1 MAKRTFDLIFSV
13 IGLIIFM
20 PLSLTV
26 GLLIFVT
33 LGRPV
38 FYSAKRTGT
47 GSSQFTMH
55 KFRTMKMAEGP
66 TSHHSGD
73 DDPRISNV
81 GRLVRKFKLDELP
94 QLWNIAKGEMS
105 FVGPRPESPDYTKL
119 YTEEQ
124 HQILELRPGIT
135 DFASIEFSD
144 LGSILAGDDPDKIY
158 FEKVWNRKMELRMK
172 YVRERSFLI
181 DLKLIFLTVIVIFN
195 RKKYIANNPKT

>member
-1 MAKRTFDLIFSV
+1 MAKRSFDLIFSV
-13 IGLIIFM
+13 IGLIIFL

-26 GLLIFVT
+26 GLLILLT
-33 LGRPV
+33 LGWPV

-47 GSSQFTMH
+47 ESSYFTMY
-55 KFRTMKMAEGP
+55 KFRTMKVSEGP

-81 GRLVRKFKLDELP
+81 GRLVRKCKLDELP

-124 HQILELRPGIT
+124 RQILELRPGIT

-144 LGSILAGDDPDKIY
+144 LGSILTGDDPDKIY
-158 FEKVWNRKMELRMK
+158 FEKVWERKMELRMK

-195 RKKYIANNPKT
+195 RKKYIANNTKT

>member
-1 MAKRTFDLIFSV
+1 MIGLVIFS
-13 IGLIIFM
+13 
-20 PLSLTV
+20 PLLLVV
-26 GLLIFVT
+26 GLLILVT
-33 LGRPV
+33 LGWPV
-38 FYSAKRTGT
+38 LYSAKRTGT
-47 GSSQFTMH
+47 SNSLFTMR
-55 KFRTMKMAEGP
+55 KFRSMKIAEGP

-73 DDPRISNV
+73 DDPRITKV
-81 GRLVRKFKLDELP
+81 GRWIRKFKLDELP

-144 LGSILAGDDPDKIY
+144 LGSILTGDDPDKIY
-158 FEKVWNRKMELRMK
+158 FEKVWDRKMELRMK